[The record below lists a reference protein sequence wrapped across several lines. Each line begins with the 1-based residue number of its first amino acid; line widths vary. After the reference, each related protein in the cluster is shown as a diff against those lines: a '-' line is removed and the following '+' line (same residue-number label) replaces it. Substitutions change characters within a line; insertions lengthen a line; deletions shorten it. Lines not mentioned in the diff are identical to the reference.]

1 MVSSPHKRWARI
13 GAAYFS
19 VATNA
24 AQVPDDPRKS
34 RRTRPQALYVPQAGF
49 DEMAAKQFNLMTEW
63 RLDAPVERVW
73 PLLTSIEEWPLWWR
87 AVSQVEL
94 LKAGDANGLG
104 SIHRIT
110 WKTALPYHLTFDTRM
125 TRIEP
130 MSIIEGQASGELDG
144 RGLWTLRP
152 EGERT
157 HVRYDW
163 NVEVT
168 KPWMKILA
176 PILRPVFAWNH
187 NIVMGWGEEDIR
199 SRLAATA

>member
-1 MVSSPHKRWARI
+1 MRVLLALKARP
-13 GAAYFS
+13 GQS
-19 VATNA
+19 HNA
-24 AQVPDDPRKS
+24 P
-34 RRTRPQALYVPQAGF
+34 ALRGQSIEAGF
-49 DEMAAKQFNLMTEW
+49 DDMAAKQFNLMTEW

-87 AVSQVEL
+87 AVSKVEL

-110 WKTALPYHLTFDTRM
+110 WKTALPYQLTFDTRM

-168 KPWMKILA
+168 KRWMRVLE

-187 NIVMGWGEEDIR
+187 TVVMGWGEEGIR
-199 SRLAATA
+199 SRLAAG